1 MDKTRIRTR
10 LIQEKNLQVV
20 YVNYCVKSKAK
31 LTELTFCV
39 IFFSGD
45 EDLHEIHFYR
55 NRNGIAPVYEYLK
68 ELNSRTDKNSRIK
81 AGKVNDY
88 ITRLS
93 EEGTFAGLPYVK
105 HIEGDIWEL
114 RPLRDRIFFVA
125 WYNGSY
131 VLLHQFQKETQK
143 TPTREIEKA
152 RREYEDLKERGL

>member
-1 MDKTRIRTR
+1 M
-10 LIQEKNLQVV
+10 
-20 YVNYCVKSKAK
+20 
-31 LTELTFCV
+31 
-39 IFFSGD
+39 
-45 EDLHEIHFYR
+45 HEIHFYR
-55 NRNGIAPVYEYLK
+55 NRNGVAPVYEFLK

-93 EEGTFAGLPYVK
+93 KEGTFAGLPYVK

-131 VLLHQFQKETQK
+131 VLLHHFQKETQK
-143 TPTREIEKA
+143 TPIREIEKA

>member
-1 MDKTRIRTR
+1 M
-10 LIQEKNLQVV
+10 
-20 YVNYCVKSKAK
+20 
-31 LTELTFCV
+31 
-39 IFFSGD
+39 
-45 EDLHEIHFYR
+45 HEILFYK
-55 NRNGIAPVYEYLK
+55 NRNGVAPVYEYLK

-81 AGKVNDY
+81 AEKVNDY

>member
-1 MDKTRIRTR
+1 MQKIRVRT
-10 LIQEKNLQVV
+10 QKNDSKNLQLIRH
-20 YVNYCVKSKAK
+20 YFHGKNQCA
-31 LTELTFCV
+31 LTEFLFWV

-55 NRNGIAPVYEYLK
+55 NRNGVAPVYEYLK
-68 ELNSRTDKNSRIK
+68 ELNSRSDKNSRIK

-105 HIEGDIWEL
+105 HIESDIWEL

-131 VLLHQFQKETQK
+131 VLLHHFQKETQK
-143 TPTREIEKA
+143 TPIREIEKA

>member
-1 MDKTRIRTR
+1 M
-10 LIQEKNLQVV
+10 
-20 YVNYCVKSKAK
+20 
-31 LTELTFCV
+31 
-39 IFFSGD
+39 
-45 EDLHEIHFYR
+45 HEIHFYR
-55 NRNGIAPVYEYLK
+55 DRNGFAPVYEYLK
-68 ELNSRTDKNSRIK
+68 ELNSKSDKNSRIR
-81 AGKVNDY
+81 AGKVSDY

-131 VLLHQFQKETQK
+131 VLLHQFRKETQK
-143 TPTREIEKA
+143 TPPREIEKA